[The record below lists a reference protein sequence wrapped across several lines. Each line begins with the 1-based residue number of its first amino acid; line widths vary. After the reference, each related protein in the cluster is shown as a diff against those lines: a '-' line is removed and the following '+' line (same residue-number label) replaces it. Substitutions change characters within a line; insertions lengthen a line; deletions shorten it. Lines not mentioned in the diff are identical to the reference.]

1 MTLKNVNAAEVIEE
15 KELSGEKLIA
25 TVEDML
31 KDSGKLTEMS
41 KNAEKVAIDDA
52 NERIYKILMELLN
65 S

>member
-1 MTLKNVNAAEVIEE
+1 
-15 KELSGEKLIA
+15 
-25 TVEDML
+25 ML